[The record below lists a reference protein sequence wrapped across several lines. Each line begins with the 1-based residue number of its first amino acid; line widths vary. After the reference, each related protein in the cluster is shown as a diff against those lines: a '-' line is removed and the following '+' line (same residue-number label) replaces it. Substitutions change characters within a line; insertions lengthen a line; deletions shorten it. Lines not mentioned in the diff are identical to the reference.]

1 MMDNTKE
8 NRKKEAEEIEKREKE
23 FVTKLV
29 SGYSFGHKNFFLIF
43 YFADLS

>member
-23 FVTKLV
+23 FETKLV
-29 SGYSFGHKNFFLIF
+29 SQFSFCHNNFFPNILF
-43 YFADLS
+43 C